1 MEEDDPVSD
10 TTTRQGPD
18 ALDLLTSDH
27 RKVEFLFAQL
37 EGAMDADT
45 ARQAAEQII
54 RELSVHAVI
63 EEQVLYPAAR
73 EAIGGDG
80 LVDHSLEEHQTV
92 KELLAQVDGKPVDDP
107 ETQRTFAEVK
117 AAVAEH
123 VGEEEGTLFPQLREK
138 LGPSRLAEL
147 GASMEQARQMAPTHP
162 HPNAPNEPPGNLIA
176 GMPAA
181 LLDKLRDAFRR

>member
-1 MEEDDPVSD
+1 MSE
-10 TTTRQGPD
+10 TTTRPEPD
-18 ALDLLTSDH
+18 AIELLTSDH

-37 EGAMDADT
+37 EGATDADT

-73 EAIGGDG
+73 EAFGGNG

-92 KELLAQVDGKPVDDP
+92 KELLAQVDGEPVDDP
-107 ETQRTFAEVK
+107 QTRQTFAQIQS
-117 AAVAEH
+117 AVEEH
-123 VGEEEGTLFPQLREK
+123 VGEEEGKLFPQLREK
-138 LGPSRLAEL
+138 LSADRLAEL
-147 GASMEQARQMAPTHP
+147 GASMEKARQMAPTHP
-162 HPNAPNEPPGNLIA
+162 HPNAPNKPPGNVIA

-181 LLDKLRDAFRR
+181 LLDKVRDAFRR